1 MKAFYSTE
9 SSGLGQPYVTRNAMR
24 FNQWAI
30 KAGITDDS
38 LRQALS
44 EIETG
49 LIDANLGGNVY
60 KQRVRFQ
67 GRGKRSGARILIVLK
82 AGDKVFFVYGFAKN
96 QQDNIS
102 DRELKA
108 LKRLAKEL
116 LQYTD
121 SQLRNALIA
130 GELIEVLSYE

>member
-1 MKAFYSTE
+1 
-9 SSGLGQPYVTRNAMR
+9 MR
-24 FNQWAI
+24 VFKIKWFNQWAI

-49 LIDANLGGNVY
+49 LVDANLGGNVY